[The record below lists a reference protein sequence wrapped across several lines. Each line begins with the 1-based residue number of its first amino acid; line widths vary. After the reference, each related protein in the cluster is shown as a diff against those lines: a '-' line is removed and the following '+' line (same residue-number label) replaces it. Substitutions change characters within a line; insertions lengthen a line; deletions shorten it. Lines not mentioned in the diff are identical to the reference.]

1 MLKVAIT
8 GNIASGKSEVEKMLL
23 NLGFKVAD
31 TDKINHFILMS
42 DYSAILEIKNAFK
55 DDDILDDGGA
65 ISREKLGR
73 VVFSSL
79 EKKLKLEEILHKRIF
94 QKVEEFFQENDSKDV
109 VFVSIP
115 LLFETNQQD
124 MFDKIIFVSADEDI
138 RVERLMKRNNYSR
151 EYALNRMNSQGDEL
165 EKIKK
170 SDFVIYNNSD
180 FLKLKSQVKSVL
192 EKLLNW

>member
-23 NLGFKVAD
+23 NFGFKIAD

-55 DDDILDDGGA
+55 EDDILDEGGA
-65 ISREKLGR
+65 ISREKLGK

-94 QKVEEFFQENDSKDV
+94 QKVEEFFKENESKDI

-115 LLFETNQQD
+115 LLFETNQQE
-124 MFDKIIFVSADEDI
+124 MFDKIIFVSANDEI
-138 RVERLMKRNNYSR
+138 RIERLIKRNGYSR
-151 EYALNRMNSQGDEL
+151 EYALDRLRSQGEEE

-180 FLKLKSQVKSVL
+180 FISLKNQVKSVL
-192 EKLLNW
+192 EKLINL

>member
-23 NLGFKVAD
+23 DFGFKVAD

-42 DYSAILEIKNAFK
+42 DFSAILEIKNAFK

-94 QKVEEFFQENDSKDV
+94 QKVEDFFKENEARDI

-115 LLFETNQQD
+115 LLFETNQQA
-124 MFDKIIFVSADEDI
+124 MFDKIIFVSVDNDI
-138 RVERLMKRNNYSR
+138 RIERLIKRNGYTR
-151 EYALNRMNSQGDEL
+151 EYALERIQSQGAES

-180 FLKLKSQVKSVL
+180 FICLKNQVKDVL
-192 EKLLNW
+192 NQLLNL